1 MLLTEVVQMEE
12 QRQYSRSSCYSM
24 CLLLVHDGNTFE
36 GLMGDISKSG
46 ALVKT
51 ISDTHLH
58 VGDFC
63 DIMFSNKSTV
73 FPAKRPIEIVRL
85 NSAKVIGVKFLT

>member
-1 MLLTEVVQMEE
+1 MEE
-12 QRQYSRSSCYSM
+12 QRQYPRTSCYSM
-24 CLLLVHDGNTFE
+24 CLLLVRDGNTIE
-36 GLMGDISKSG
+36 GLLGDISQSG

-51 ISDTHLH
+51 TNDPHLK
-58 VGDFC
+58 VGDCC

-85 NSAKVIGVKFLT
+85 NSATVMGVKFLA